1 MISHKNLIILTVLF
15 EITIF
20 SNGEKTTEEIKQC
33 KKHLEIMGFNLESGF
48 YNYNYVLQFE
58 NVEKLINHVKTRI
71 TVENGT
77 IKPVPKQTA
86 IVNDVTLPG
95 TIGHLHTIYKKINDA
110 RDTELEEIIMTPN
123 QFCTFYYEHRE
134 KSKPA

>member
-20 SNGEKTTEEIKQC
+20 SNGEKTTEEC
-33 KKHLEIMGFNLESGF
+33 KKHLEIMGFN
-48 YNYNYVLQFE
+48 Q

-123 QFCTFYYEHRE
+123 QFCTFYCMHSIVTTVY
-134 KSKPA
+134 AF

>member
-33 KKHLEIMGFNLESGF
+33 KKHLEIMGFN
-48 YNYNYVLQFE
+48 Q

-123 QFCTFYYEHRE
+123 QFCTFYCMHSIVTTVY
-134 KSKPA
+134 AF